1 VSDWLAGAQRGN
13 FHVDSQLYSVSP
25 WLGVPRRTSAAAHGG
40 GRSTAA
46 DERRPTRV
54 SIDGVEHVISPVHL
68 DDVRPYDSATP
79 LRSRSS
85 GQPALQIIIILILLT
100 PVLNSQGM
108 KKNYAVQYKIAGP
121 ILSVFPALIV
131 HSELKSVHPGFPV
144 AFIFKHKLINE

>member
-1 VSDWLAGAQRGN
+1 MIGWLAGAQRGN

-25 WLGVPRRTSAAAHGG
+25 WHGVPRRTSAAAHGG

-54 SIDGVEHVISPVHL
+54 SIDGVEHVISPVRL
-68 DDVRPYDSATP
+68 EDVRPYDSATP

-108 KKNYAVQYKIAGP
+108 KTKLRFAIQNSRAYSKRVP
-121 ILSVFPALIV
+121 RTNCALRIKKCAPRI
-131 HSELKSVHPGFPV
+131 SSGIYF
-144 AFIFKHKLINE
+144 

>member
-1 VSDWLAGAQRGN
+1 MIGWLAGAQRGN

-25 WLGVPRRTSAAAHGG
+25 WGGVPRRTSAAAHGG

-54 SIDGVEHVISPVHL
+54 SIDGVEHVISPVRL
-68 DDVRPYDSATP
+68 EDVRPYDSATP

-108 KKNYAVQYKIAGP
+108 KTKLRFAIQNSRAYSKRVP
-121 ILSVFPALIV
+121 RTNCALRIKKCAPRI
-131 HSELKSVHPGFPV
+131 SSGIYF
-144 AFIFKHKLINE
+144 

>member
-1 VSDWLAGAQRGN
+1 MIGWLAGAQRGN

-54 SIDGVEHVISPVHL
+54 SIDGVEHVISPVRL

-108 KKNYAVQYKIAGP
+108 KTKLRYAIQNSRAYSKRVP
-121 ILSVFPALIV
+121 RTNCALRIKKCA
-131 HSELKSVHPGFPV
+131 HRISSGIYF
-144 AFIFKHKLINE
+144 